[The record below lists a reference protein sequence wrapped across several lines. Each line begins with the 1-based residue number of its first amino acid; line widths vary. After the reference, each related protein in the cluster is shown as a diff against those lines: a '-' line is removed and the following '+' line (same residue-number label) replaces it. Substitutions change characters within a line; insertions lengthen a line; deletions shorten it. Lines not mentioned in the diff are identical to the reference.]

1 MYVACSCLFTL
12 IDFVLFAMRHVQSL
26 SCSSKFRLS
35 RLLAEWNLSVCAAL
49 LPRGLVSHVRIHW
62 IAENS
67 SRGISNSLNRERT
80 RTSQWQSLGLIRLGS
95 FLGSADGKI
104 HEHFDGRQGCTID
117 DHIDGRRTLVSN
129 LRHYRWPHRWTPG
142 RHYRWP
148 HRWTPTQERKQPH
161 TEVHA
166 WQLPFSFCSRAGGFY
181 IFLRFCR
188 ELAKGCS
195 WISYW
200 VIFWYTSTPSGQL

>member
-1 MYVACSCLFTL
+1 
-12 IDFVLFAMRHVQSL
+12 MRRVQSL

-67 SRGISNSLNRERT
+67 SRDISNSLNRECT

-104 HEHFDGRQGCTID
+104 HEHIDRRQGGTID

-148 HRWTPTQERKQPH
+148 HRRTPTHCVKPQALSM
-161 TEVHA
+161 TTSMDA
-166 WQLPFSFCSRAGGFY
+166 WAALSMTTSMDADTVCPWRWLFCCSSPR
-181 IFLRFCR
+181 INFLHNETKKFK
-188 ELAKGCS
+188 EWNKNKK
-195 WISYW
+195 
-200 VIFWYTSTPSGQL
+200 F